1 MARRGRH
8 VVPALPDDSSAD
20 KWTEELLK
28 DMPDDLKRSGVGVK
42 DFAASEDRAEFEK
55 REDCQ
60 ALLKEITRAVPVKLL
75 LDTGLHKADV
85 GWNKGA
91 AALLTL
97 VILSCLVCLIG
108 TCCCSLQWARRA
120 TANPS

>member
-1 MARRGRH
+1 M
-8 VVPALPDDSSAD
+8 
-20 KWTEELLK
+20 
-28 DMPDDLKRSGVGVK
+28 
-42 DFAASEDRAEFEK
+42 
-55 REDCQ
+55 
-60 ALLKEITRAVPVKLL
+60 KLL

-108 TCCCSLQWARRA
+108 TCCCSLRWAGRVEAKKEKERQAREAERERA
-120 TANPS
+120 RKEREAAKAEEEAAAKAKAEEEAAGGTEHWLGC